1 MFRQVRQAR
10 EQRSWANLLLH
21 IRHLCAASGGNQYQF
36 SSPTE
41 TIQVS
46 NNDARER
53 LVISIGDIYDK
64 DINFLFGSGASTGL
78 LPTLQLQMRT
88 GIGDGRYS
96 LEELATKFEQED
108 DHRRRLVPLFMHYYT
123 SCIRPAERLTLDAAK
138 ATDAGAKTINN
149 YRNFLTTALEMVSR
163 RKQLDRRC
171 NLFTTNYDGCFPLV
185 ADELIKEGRTDFV
198 LNDGTRGFT
207 KRVLQARN
215 FGSYLCQA
223 GVFGRYQSSI
233 PQVNLIHLHGSVYWS
248 KAGSAIQV
256 SYDTADHE
264 DLLNADTAALLQ
276 PFSAALNN
284 PNAELAQLPNTG
296 IDDDT
301 LNTFWAK
308 YERMPIVNPTKWKFH
323 ETVYEEHYYQML
335 RLLSYEL
342 EKRNAVLITF
352 GFSFADEHILNLVMR
367 SLSNP
372 GLQVFICC
380 YNASDRASMEEK
392 FKGHRNVK
400 CLALEGE
407 KMDFT
412 AFNEKVLV
420 WPETLNS
427 APLAAAQPPAAPT
440 APVVPDTM
448 NNNEDLA

>member
-1 MFRQVRQAR
+1 
-10 EQRSWANLLLH
+10 
-21 IRHLCAASGGNQYQF
+21 
-36 SSPTE
+36 
-41 TIQVS
+41 
-46 NNDARER
+46 
-53 LVISIGDIYDK
+53 VISISEIYDK
-64 DINFLFGSGASTGL
+64 DINFLFGSGASIGL

-88 GIGDGRYS
+88 GVGDARYS

-108 DHRRRLVPLFMHYYT
+108 DDRRRLIPLFMHYYS
-123 SCIRPAERLTLDAAK
+123 SCIRPAEKLTLEAAVG
-138 ATDAGAKTINN
+138 TEAGAKTIKN
-149 YRNFLTTALEMVSR
+149 YRTFLGTALEMVSR
-163 RKQLDRRC
+163 RKALDRRC

-198 LNDGTRGFT
+198 LNDGARGFSR
-207 KRVLQARN
+207 RVLQARN

-256 SYDTADHE
+256 SYDTEDRD
-264 DLLNADTAALLQ
+264 DLLDADTTELLK

-284 PNAELAQLPNTG
+284 PDAELAQLPDSG
-296 IDDDT
+296 IEDGVLDA
-301 LNTFWAK
+301 FWAK
-308 YERMPIVNPTKWKFH
+308 YERIPIVNPTKWKFH

-342 EKRNAVLITF
+342 EKSNAVLITF

-372 GLQVFICC
+372 GLQVFVCC
-380 YNASDRASMEEK
+380 YSASARVAMEEK
-392 FKGHRNVK
+392 LKGHRNVK
-400 CLALEGE
+400 CLDLHGE
-407 KMDFT
+407 SMDFT

-420 WPETLNS
+420 WPEAVAATHDA
-427 APLAAAQPPAAPT
+427 APPPPAAPDDDE
-440 APVVPDTM
+440 V
-448 NNNEDLA
+448 LF

>member
-1 MFRQVRQAR
+1 M
-10 EQRSWANLLLH
+10 
-21 IRHLCAASGGNQYQF
+21 
-36 SSPTE
+36 
-41 TIQVS
+41 
-46 NNDARER
+46 
-53 LVISIGDIYDK
+53 ISIGDIYDK
-64 DINFLFGSGASTGL
+64 DINFLFGSGASIGL

-88 GIGDGRYS
+88 GVGDTRYS
-96 LEELATKFEQED
+96 LEELATKFEQD
-108 DHRRRLVPLFMHYYT
+108 DDDRRRLVPLFMHYYS
-123 SCIRPAERLTLDAAK
+123 SCIRPAERLTVEAAVG
-138 ATDAGAKTINN
+138 TEAGAKTIQN
-149 YRNFLTTALEMVSR
+149 YRTFLTTALEMVSR
-163 RKQLDRRC
+163 RKALDRRC

-198 LNDGTRGFT
+198 LNDGARGFS
-207 KRVLQARN
+207 KRILQARN

-233 PQVNLIHLHGSVYWS
+233 PQINLIHLHGSVYWS

-256 SYDTADHE
+256 SYNTENRE
-264 DLLNADTAALLQ
+264 DLLDAGTAELLQ
-276 PFSAALNN
+276 PFSATLDN
-284 PNAELAQLPNTG
+284 PDAELAQLPDTG
-296 IDDDT
+296 IDNEV
-301 LNTFWAK
+301 LEAFWAK

-342 EKRNAVLITF
+342 EKHNAVLITF

-380 YNASDRASMEEK
+380 YSTSGLAAMEEK

-400 CLALEGE
+400 CLALDGE
-407 KMDFT
+407 NMDFT

-420 WPETLNS
+420 WPEAVAS
-427 APLAAAQPPAAPT
+427 APAAGLPPAA
-440 APVVPDTM
+440 VPAAQHA
-448 NNNEDLA
+448 NVEDLI